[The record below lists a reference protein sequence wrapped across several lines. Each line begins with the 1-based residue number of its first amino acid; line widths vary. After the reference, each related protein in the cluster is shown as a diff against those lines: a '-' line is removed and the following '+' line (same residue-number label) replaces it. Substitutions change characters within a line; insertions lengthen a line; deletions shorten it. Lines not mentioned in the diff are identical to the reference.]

1 MFVSDESCVQWWC
14 TWPCELICCL
24 CDDIEQSCAILCQ
37 RVRSAGRAASPP
49 EQIVMVGVPPT
60 ARLAVFVES
69 AVEKK

>member
-1 MFVSDESCVQWWC
+1 
-14 TWPCELICCL
+14 
-24 CDDIEQSCAILCQ
+24 
-37 RVRSAGRAASPP
+37 VRSAGRAASPP